1 MIEIVPGKVYQCML
15 LEAQDILD
23 DPDRVLALGIRSV
36 LTVAHDAHV
45 DVPRHLIHV
54 RLPVD
59 EIHETDDYLFEFA
72 CRVPHPVLVH
82 CVAGAARSPV
92 FAALIAHRVYKLDLE
107 EAVARA
113 EAMNGIVYRSM
124 MKWASKRMLE

>member
-1 MIEIVPGKVYQCML
+1 MIEIVPSKIYQCML

-23 DPDRVLALGIRSV
+23 DPDRTLALGIRSV

-45 DVPRHLIHV
+45 EVPRHLVHV

-59 EIHETDDYLFEFA
+59 EIHETADYLFEFA

-92 FAALIAHRVYKLDLE
+92 FAALIAHKACGVDLE
-107 EAVARA
+107 EAMARTG
-113 EAMNGIVYRSM
+113 AMDNLVYRSM
-124 MKWASKRMLE
+124 MKWLAK